1 MASQSSVVIFM
12 MMKYYLLAILLLCM
26 LHMRCSTAQVA
37 GYIGKEKDALVAL
50 KNSFNYS
57 YLNTN
62 WTGPPCFKSEPSTWY
77 GIQCTGFNDIGHV
90 TGIVL
95 KNMPLNRSIDIFA
108 FTDLAELSAL
118 TLKNNS
124 LWGNMMDFSLNP
136 KLTHID
142 LSGNMFCGQISPSLL
157 SLGTLESLQLQDNG
171 FSGPI
176 PWLNQFT
183 LKIFNVSNNNVNG
196 SIPMTQ
202 ALQAF
207 GYDSYSGNPG
217 LCGKPSPIACNS
229 SSLDD
234 NPSTTDSVDKTP
246 KYRNKFSLYLFLLD
260 VAGLVVLVLLFILYF
275 KKSHKLKKM
284 LKEFGKTKSS
294 ASMIN
299 NNNNIDQEEKN
310 DAGDD
315 KTKTEGHRD
324 PITRPKA
331 VAQEHQTKR
340 GKLVF
345 VRPQHN
351 GKGSVG
357 NQMTDHQIFEMEDLL
372 KASAVGLGTGLF
384 GNSYKAEITMTNN
397 AVAGGR
403 QVKQAVVVKRLRD
416 LKPLVNEEFT
426 KPLQLIANL
435 KHPNLLPLLAYYL
448 SKDEKLL
455 LYKYVPNGNLF
466 NRMFGERG
474 PDRIPFRWSSR
485 LSVARGVAHALE
497 YLHLKATSSA
507 QSSSSST
514 APHGNLKSSNVLL
527 DENDRVLVS
536 DYGFTSLVALPI
548 AAQRMV
554 SYKSPEYQQTKKV
567 SKESD
572 VWSYGSLVLELL
584 TGKISDCTAP
594 PGVNG
599 INLCSWVH
607 RAVREEWTAEIF
619 DMELTLVRRTASSGM
634 LRLLKI
640 AMRCCDP
647 SPEKR
652 PKMKEVVREV
662 ESIRLP
668 QSDVDEDEDL
678 SLDPSLTDDSLSWT
692 APPARVSQ

>member
-50 KNSFNYS
+50 KNSFNYP

-108 FTDLAELSAL
+108 FTNLAELSAL

-142 LSGNMFCGQISPSLL
+142 LSGNMFRGQISPSLL

-176 PWLNQFT
+176 PWLNQST

-229 SSLDD
+229 SSIDD
-234 NPSTTDSVDKTP
+234 NPGTADSVDKTP
-246 KYRNKFSLYLFLLD
+246 KNRNKFSSYLFLLD
-260 VAGLVVLVLLFILYF
+260 VAGL
-275 KKSHKLKKM
+275 
-284 LKEFGKTKSS
+284 
-294 ASMIN
+294 
-299 NNNNIDQEEKN
+299 EEKN
-310 DAGDD
+310 DVGDD
-315 KTKTEGHRD
+315 RTKTEGHRD
-324 PITRPKA
+324 PITRPNA
-331 VAQEHQTKR
+331 AAQEHQTKR

-351 GKGSVG
+351 SKGSVG
-357 NQMTDHQIFEMEDLL
+357 NQMTDYQIFEMEDLL
-372 KASAVGLGTGLF
+372 KASAVGLGKGIF
-384 GNSYKAEITMTNN
+384 GNSYKAEITTTNN

-435 KHPNLLPLLAYYL
+435 QHPNLLPLLAYYL

-485 LSVARGVAHALE
+485 LSVARGVAQALE
-497 YLHLKATSSA
+497 YLHIKATSSA

-527 DENDRVLVS
+527 DEDDRVLVS

-548 AAQRMV
+548 AAQRMM
-554 SYKSPEYQQTKKV
+554 SYKSPEYQKTKKV

-584 TGKISDCTAP
+584 TGKISAYAAP

-634 LRLLKI
+634 LRLLQI

-647 SPEKR
+647 LPEKR

-668 QSDVDEDEDL
+668 QSDVDEEEDL

>member
-1 MASQSSVVIFM
+1 MMASQSSVVIFM

-26 LHMRCSTAQVA
+26 LRMRCSTAQVA
-37 GYIGKEKDALVAL
+37 GYSGKEKDALVAL
-50 KNSFNYS
+50 KNSFNYT

-62 WTGPPCFKSEPSTWY
+62 WTGAPCFKSEPSTWY
-77 GIQCTGFNDIGHV
+77 GIQCTGFNDIGRV

-95 KNMPLNRSIDIFA
+95 ENMPLNRSINIFA
-108 FTDLAELSAL
+108 FTNLAELSAL

-136 KLTHID
+136 KLTDID
-142 LSGNMFCGQISPSLL
+142 LSDNMFSGQISPSLL

-176 PWLNQFT
+176 PWLNQST
-183 LKIFNVSNNNVNG
+183 LKVFNVSNNNVNG

-229 SSLDD
+229 SNNDD
-234 NPSTTDSVDKTP
+234 NPSPADSVDKTT
-246 KYRNKFSLYLFLLD
+246 KYRNKFGLYLFLLD
-260 VAGLVVLVLLFILYF
+260 AAGLVALVLLFILYY

-284 LKEFGKTKSS
+284 LKEFEKTKSS
-294 ASMIN
+294 ASMLN
-299 NNNNIDQEEKN
+299 NNNNIDQEEKH
-310 DAGDD
+310 DIGDD

-324 PITRPKA
+324 PITRPNA
-331 VAQEHQTKR
+331 AAQEHQTKR

-351 GKGSVG
+351 SEGSVG
-357 NQMTDHQIFEMEDLL
+357 NQMTDHQIFEMADLL
-372 KASAVGLGTGLF
+372 KASAVGLGKGIF

-397 AVAGGR
+397 GVAGGR

-426 KPLQLIANL
+426 KPLRLIANL

-485 LSVARGVAHALE
+485 LSVARGVARALE
-497 YLHLKATSSA
+497 YLHHNATSSA
-507 QSSSSST
+507 QSSSST

-527 DENDRVLVS
+527 DENDGVLVS

-554 SYKSPEYQQTKKV
+554 SYKSPEYQKTKKV

-584 TGKISDCTAP
+584 TGKISACTAP

-599 INLCSWVH
+599 IDLFSWVH

-619 DMELTLVRRTASSGM
+619 DMELTVRRTACSGGM
-634 LRLLKI
+634 LRLLQI

-668 QSDVDEDEDL
+668 QSEVVEDEDL
-678 SLDPSLTDDSLSWT
+678 SLDPSLTDDSLSST
-692 APPARVSQ
+692 GPPARVS